1 MLRSL
6 KAAII
11 ALSINSCAVAY
22 PVDDNQKQL
31 ETILPQSDYV
41 EVCDSLEIMTK
52 ALSLSKMNP
61 IFIAGNASG
70 VATVVYVNLKTEES
84 AILRVN
90 NGVGCIVSDG
100 IQMILKFPQG
110 IQEI

>member
-1 MLRSL
+1 MLRIL

-22 PVDDNQKQL
+22 PTGDNDKS
-31 ETILPQSDYV
+31 IAVKKGHDYV
-41 EVCDSLEIMTK
+41 EVCDSIEVMSK
-52 ALSLSKMNP
+52 ALSLAKLNP
-61 IFIAGNASG
+61 IFISG
-70 VATVVYVNLKTEES
+70 SATGYATIVYINLKTEES

-90 NGVGCIVSDG
+90 NGIGCIVSDG

>member
-22 PVDDNQKQL
+22 PVDEQNKIQIGPAK
-31 ETILPQSDYV
+31 SDYT

-52 ALSLSKMNP
+52 VMSLSKLNP
-61 IFIAGNASG
+61 IFISGNASG
-70 VATVVYVNLKTEES
+70 VATIVYINLKTEES

-90 NGVGCIVSDG
+90 NGIGCIVSDG

>member
-22 PVDDNQKQL
+22 PVDEYGNQIQNGDTEYHETCGPLKEMALGISRSKQ
-31 ETILPQSDYV
+31 
-41 EVCDSLEIMTK
+41 
-52 ALSLSKMNP
+52 NP
-61 IFIAGNASG
+61 IFISGNSDG
-70 VATVVYVNLKTEES
+70 YATIVYINLKTEES
-84 AILRVN
+84 TILRVN
-90 NGVGCIVSDG
+90 KDVGCIISEG
-100 IQMILKFPQG
+100 IDMFLKFPQG